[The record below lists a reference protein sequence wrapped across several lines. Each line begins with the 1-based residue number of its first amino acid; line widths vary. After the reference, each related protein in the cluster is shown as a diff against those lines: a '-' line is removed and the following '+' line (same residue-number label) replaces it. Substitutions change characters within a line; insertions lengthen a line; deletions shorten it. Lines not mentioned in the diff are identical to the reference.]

1 MTGDDVVRIIAIAMA
16 LVLVIA
22 NLRGKHIGLSG
33 GLRAAALWGFLF
45 IAAALVFTMLGR

>member
-1 MTGDDVVRIIAIAMA
+1 MTGDDIVRIIGIAMA

-22 NLRGKHIGLSG
+22 NLRGRRIGLSE

-45 IAAALVFTMLGR
+45 IAAAVVFSVLGW